1 MEKKKLIIAAALAA
15 AISLTVIIVVFAGG
29 NKKDGDRIQ
38 NVSVAAVKEPKASSE
53 KESTKKFL
61 LAENEE
67 AKGDETGETAEGE
80 SDSKEEETSKGA
92 DNATDAASVT
102 KTTDKISNSSS
113 GTEANTKNQSTDAQS
128 QTTAK
133 NQSTPNQQTEKA
145 TNKTASTQKPTTAA
159 STGAKPQPAQP
170 QTQAPTQPATQKA
183 TQPSQPQTQ
192 APKPTEPATTAHTHN
207 WQAHYATR
215 TVSEAWDEPVYQ
227 EYDVWEMHE
236 IHTCNGNHK
245 DGVDLTE
252 ARNRYLA
259 DHPGAALYEFYDNQI
274 GYVTP
279 CGTDPIFGTMYPG
292 GNYLT
297 QGVIVGKDKIQVNT
311 IHHDAVTE
319 QYVDYY
325 TCACGATK

>member
-1 MEKKKLIIAAALAA
+1 M
-15 AISLTVIIVVFAGG
+15 
-29 NKKDGDRIQ
+29 
-38 NVSVAAVKEPKASSE
+38 
-53 KESTKKFL
+53 
-61 LAENEE
+61 
-67 AKGDETGETAEGE
+67 
-80 SDSKEEETSKGA
+80 
-92 DNATDAASVT
+92 T
-102 KTTDKISNSSS
+102 KTTDKTNNPSS
-113 GTEANTKNQSTDAQS
+113 GTEANTKNQNTAAQS

-133 NQSTPNQQTEKA
+133 NQSTQNQPTEKA
-145 TNKTASTQKPTTAA
+145 TNKTAATQKPTTAKP
-159 STGAKPQPAQP
+159 TEAKPQP
-170 QTQAPTQPATQKA
+170 QTQAPTQKA

-192 APKPTEPATTAHTHN
+192 AQTTKPTEPQTTAHTHS

-215 TVSEAWDEPVYQ
+215 TIKEAWDEPVYQ
-227 EYDVWEMHE
+227 KYDVWEMHE

-292 GNYLT
+292 GNYMT
-297 QGVIVGKDKIQVNT
+297 QGVIVGKDKIQTGT

-325 TCACGATK
+325 TCTCGATK